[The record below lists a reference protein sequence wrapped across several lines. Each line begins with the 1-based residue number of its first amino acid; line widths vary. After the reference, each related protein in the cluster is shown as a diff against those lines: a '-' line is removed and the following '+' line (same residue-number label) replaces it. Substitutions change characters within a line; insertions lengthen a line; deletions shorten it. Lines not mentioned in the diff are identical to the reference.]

1 MHTKVGFIGAGNM
14 AGAIIRGMIKA
25 DAFPSCQ
32 ILVYDLDQEKCASFA
47 KLGVTAAKSAKEMV
61 TECGIV
67 FLAVKPQN
75 FEEVLTEIKPVV
87 TSTKIFVSIAAGI
100 SSSYI
105 TKTLGCLCPIVR
117 TMPNTPMLIGKGAT
131 AMCRTE
137 NVSDQDFELIQS
149 FFRSCGIVTVM
160 TEEYMNAVISVH
172 SSSPAYIYLFAK
184 AMIDAAVKQ
193 GIERD
198 TALELVCQTL
208 EGSAGML
215 RDSGSTPEQL
225 IRMVS
230 SPGGT
235 TLKAL
240 DVFYEHHLEETVEE
254 AMEACTRRAE
264 ELGR

>member
-1 MHTKVGFIGAGNM
+1 MC
-14 AGAIIRGMIKA
+14 IR
-25 DAFPSCQ
+25 D
-32 ILVYDLDQEKCASFA
+32 
-47 KLGVTAAKSAKEMV
+47 
-61 TECGIV
+61 
-67 FLAVKPQN
+67 
-75 FEEVLTEIKPVV
+75 
-87 TSTKIFVSIAAGI
+87 
-100 SSSYI
+100 
-105 TKTLGCLCPIVR
+105 R
-117 TMPNTPMLIGKGAT
+117 
-131 AMCRTE
+131 
-137 NVSDQDFELIQS
+137 
-149 FFRSCGIVTVM
+149 
-160 TEEYMNAVISVH
+160 
-172 SSSPAYIYLFAK
+172 